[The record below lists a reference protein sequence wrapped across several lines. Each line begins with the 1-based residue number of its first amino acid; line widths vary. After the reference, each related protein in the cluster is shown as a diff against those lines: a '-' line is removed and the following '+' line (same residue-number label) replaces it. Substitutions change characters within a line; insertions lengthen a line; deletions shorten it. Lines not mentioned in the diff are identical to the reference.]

1 MFPGGGKKKFTMKK
15 QFIVRMCDFEFEL
28 KFLHMH
34 LIYQF
39 LINDN
44 ISGVRSVDIVIKRL
58 LVLYFCLIPCFLV
71 SGMGTDFEKKT
82 ATCAV
87 TRQISLQLHP
97 T

>member
-1 MFPGGGKKKFTMKK
+1 MLKFTHFLGAYLKTGDLMFPGGKKKFAIKK

-28 KFLHMH
+28 KILHMH

-58 LVLYFCLIPCFLV
+58 LVFLFDPLFSCFLH
-71 SGMGTDFEKKT
+71 DFAFT
-82 ATCAV
+82 TV
-87 TRQISLQLHP
+87 FF
-97 T
+97 